1 MYLSTLI
8 YTCIQSVS
16 KYWMA
21 SVATFVFSSHKL
33 VQCGRKRTD
42 PVSWK
47 PLTPG
52 WGDCFGSVCPTF
64 CGTIQKG
71 GKWLEGMALV
81 PPQLSGFF
89 FSKLQ
94 LDWYHGYSPL
104 HWEPQTAGF
113 E

>member
-52 WGDCFGSVCPTF
+52 WGGLFRVCLPNVLRNHPKRWEVARGDGFGPSAT
-64 CGTIQKG
+64 
-71 GKWLEGMALV
+71 KWFFLQQAATRLV
-81 PPQLSGFF
+81 PWLFTTSLGAPNSRV
-89 FSKLQ
+89 
-94 LDWYHGYSPL
+94 
-104 HWEPQTAGF
+104 
-113 E
+113 